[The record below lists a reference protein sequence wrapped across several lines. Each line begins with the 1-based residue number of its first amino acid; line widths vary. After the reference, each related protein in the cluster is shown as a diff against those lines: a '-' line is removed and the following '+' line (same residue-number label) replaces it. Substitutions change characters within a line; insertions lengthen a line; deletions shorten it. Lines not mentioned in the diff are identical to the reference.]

1 MRINNN
7 AGIKNSF
14 EMNKASFFFS
24 FKIREKKFARNM
36 TNVEVI
42 IKKESIAQKYVEY
55 DNIMKKREV
64 KNIFLLNVFLEL
76 IFNNIKK
83 RMLK

>member
-1 MRINNN
+1 
-7 AGIKNSF
+7 
-14 EMNKASFFFS
+14 
-24 FKIREKKFARNM
+24 M